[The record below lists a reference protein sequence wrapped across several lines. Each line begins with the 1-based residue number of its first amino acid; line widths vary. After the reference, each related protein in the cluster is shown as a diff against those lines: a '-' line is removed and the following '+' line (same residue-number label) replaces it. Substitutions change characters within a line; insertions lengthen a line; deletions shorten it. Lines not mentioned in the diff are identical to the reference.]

1 MSHSTVRPLRW
12 AVAGTGQISHTVV
25 PDIQL
30 CEATEVVAVW
40 SRDYEKA
47 ERFAAD
53 HGITQPYDDYTR
65 LLQNTSIDVIYLA
78 TPIATHYDL
87 TRQAILAGKHVLVE
101 KPMAT
106 SAQEVS
112 ELFSLAE
119 ENGVFLMEA
128 MWMKFNPAFRLLME
142 TIPERIG
149 ASQSLRAGFGFPFPE
164 DGSSKWDITRS
175 GGALLDQA
183 IYPVTFAHTVL
194 GEPSGVYARGRLRS
208 DGLDL
213 GEHFTL
219 EYDDGRFAQC
229 SSSITGFDDPSASVS
244 GPGGWIHVNAP
255 FWATTAFSVHAAG
268 TPEKLFTNPDR
279 ITEKSE
285 GNGYVPMIRA
295 VRQAVSDGK
304 TQHQIHPQEDTEAVF
319 RTLDAIRAQI
329 LNPAPAHLIPR
340 ANAE

>member
-1 MSHSTVRPLRW
+1 MSYSTGRPLRW
-12 AVAGTGQISHTVV
+12 AIAGTGQISHTVV

-40 SRDYEKA
+40 SRYHDNA
-47 ERFAAD
+47 VRFAAD
-53 HGITQPYDDYTR
+53 HGMPQPYDDYAR
-65 LLQNTSIDVIYLA
+65 LLQDPSIDIIYLA
-78 TPIATHYDL
+78 TPITTHYAL
-87 TRQAILAGKHVLVE
+87 TRQAVLAGKHVLVE

-128 MWMKFNPAFRLLME
+128 MWMKFNPTFRLLIE

-149 ASQSLRAGFGFPFPE
+149 AAHSLRAGFGFPFPE

-183 IYPVTFAHTVL
+183 IYPVTLAHSL
-194 GEPSGVYARGRLRS
+194 FGEPAGVYARGRVRA

-219 EYDDGRFAQC
+219 EYEEGRFAQC

-244 GPGGWIHVNAP
+244 GPGGWIHVHAP
-255 FWATTAFSVHAAG
+255 FWVTTAFSIYTAGPHASM
-268 TPEKLFTNPDR
+268 FTNPDQ
-279 ITEKSE
+279 ITKQPE

-295 VRQAVSDGK
+295 VDRAIRLGK
-304 TQHQIHPQEDTEAVF
+304 LQHPHHARPATEAVF
-319 RTLDAIRAQI
+319 RTLDAIKAQI
-329 LNPAPAHLIPR
+329 QHPAPAPSQ
-340 ANAE
+340 